1 MSIDVKIRNN
11 IIINHSIIEPV
22 WEFIGQTDWSLLAG
36 YYNNLLTNK
45 NLLNDLPGLLWLL
58 TPARLSNFRDI
69 WNVMELLVFNILTL
83 LGVRNEHQ
91 GWKELKMRLPPLS
104 FKINQPTVLTQWR
117 LKLAKIWICQ
127 SDLEKVFEG
136 ITHLFSNLYT
146 F

>member
-36 YYNNLLTNK
+36 YYNNLFTNK

-104 FKINQPTVLTQWR
+104 FKINQPTVPMEV
-117 LKLAKIWICQ
+117 KIGENL
-127 SDLEKVFEG
+127 DLSIRFRESFRRYYASVFEP
-136 ITHLFSNLYT
+136 I
-146 F
+146 